1 MSGHANVA
9 TLVVASGKRKPAVGG
24 LVECFT
30 RLGQAE
36 WLQVLASAKVFA
48 GLQGRDGQ
56 RGCQHRD
63 FNLPARPATAYP
75 RQQGHNAEGGMQV
88 DVKIYHWQAGLAGD
102 TYHVGA
108 GLDGQIEP
116 SPPRGPSWP

>member
-1 MSGHANVA
+1 VSGHVNVA
-9 TLVVASGKRKPAVGG
+9 TLVVASGKRKPAFGG
-24 LVECFT
+24 LLGGIT
-30 RLGQAE
+30 RVGRAE

-56 RGCQHRD
+56 RGCKHRD
-63 FNLPARPATAYP
+63 FNLTVRPATAYP

-88 DVKIYHWQAGLAGD
+88 DVKIYHRRAGLAGD
-102 TYHVGA
+102 TYRVGA